1 MCLLFSCREERLILC
16 FELTT
21 SRQFLALFGSLK
33 DVVFKWK
40 LMWSRK
46 RLEKKR
52 AQSTMEY
59 ILLDRHSR
67 LNTSQLQNTSNQLFL
82 SLSRFD
88 MDLFV
93 IDWKKKTRIE
103 QGFVWPEPFKN
114 TINFTFI
121 GWRILPRQETGSWNP
136 SVHFCERNNCLRKG
150 TWHREENSIT
160 TSECEFWGHN

>member
-1 MCLLFSCREERLILC
+1 MRRVYRNLWLDRDVFRVTKRNVNLGILKSVSVSNDACFLFSWREERLILYS
-16 FELTT
+16 ELMT

-52 AQSTMEY
+52 APSTTEF

-67 LNTSQLQNTSNQLFL
+67 LNTSQLRNISNQLFL

-88 MDLFV
+88 MDLF
-93 IDWKKKTRIE
+93 WNRLKKKRLWLDTALCKLSPLRRL
-103 QGFVWPEPFKN
+103 
-114 TINFTFI
+114 FI
-121 GWRILPRQETGSWNP
+121 L
-136 SVHFCERNNCLRKG
+136 LL
-150 TWHREENSIT
+150 
-160 TSECEFWGHN
+160 